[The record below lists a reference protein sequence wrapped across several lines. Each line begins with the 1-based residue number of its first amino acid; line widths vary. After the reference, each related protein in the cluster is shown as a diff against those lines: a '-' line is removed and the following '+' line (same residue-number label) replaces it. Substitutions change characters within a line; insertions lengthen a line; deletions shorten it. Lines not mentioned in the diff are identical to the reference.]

1 MPFILRGAQILRP
14 KVRQVTDVYCSFAT
28 NLSSFPHL
36 NTFFKTFTVQKCHFC
51 KCDAALFAAILRCN
65 DSHKNDIISCYKTYC
80 YKIMHVHVDEVTDEE
95 KDEADEKNRLIT
107 QVLELQNTLDGE

>member
-1 MPFILRGAQILRP
+1 MPFILGGAQILRP

-51 KCDAALFAAILRCN
+51 KCDAALFAAILLLQG
-65 DSHKNDIISCYKTYC
+65 
-80 YKIMHVHVDEVTDEE
+80 VVLVT
-95 KDEADEKNRLIT
+95 KMILVVIKCT
-107 QVLELQNTLDGE
+107 VTK